1 MSVQSALMTQL
12 PFEAPTPDELATV
25 VARHE
30 ITSLKSP
37 SYTAAVDDLISDEEG
52 DGYRQRIMKALY
64 VYVRDEVTA
73 DSSEEE
79 VAAPQKV
86 MA

>member
-12 PFEAPTPDELATV
+12 PFEAPTPDEL
-25 VARHE
+25 ARHE

-37 SYTAAVDDLISDEEG
+37 SYTAAVDDLISDEQG